1 MKENNF
7 LVVSEKF
14 TSIQGEG
21 QTMGK
26 KAIFLRLSG
35 CNILC
40 KSEHWICDTIE
51 VWKKGVSTEFG
62 SVFNSDEL
70 SKLYNGYHL
79 VITGGE
85 PLLHQNK
92 IIEFLWWIKKELNF
106 LPTIEIETN
115 GTIEPYPRLLELVDY
130 WNVSPKLLN
139 SGVGAN
145 RINHKA
151 LLRLTQ
157 MSGSIFKFV
166 VSEEEDV
173 IEIVELYLNSIGRN
187 KVYLMPAGSSQEE
200 LLKTRSQTVEWCLKY
215 NFNYSE
221 RLHIV
226 IWNQKTGV

>member
-1 MKENNF
+1 MDDKKY

-26 KAIFLRLSG
+26 KSIFLRLAG

-40 KSEHWICDTIE
+40 KSEHWVCDTIE
-51 VWKKGVSTEFG
+51 VWQKGVKTEFG
-62 SVFNSDEL
+62 SVFNSNEL
-70 SKLYNGYHL
+70 SKLHKGYHL

-92 IIEFLWWIKKELNF
+92 IIEFLWWIKETLDF
-106 LPTIEIETN
+106 LPIIEIETN
-115 GTIEPYPRLLELVDY
+115 GTIEPCTRLLKLVDY
-130 WNVSPKLLN
+130 WNVSPKLSN
-139 SGVGAN
+139 SGVGIN
-145 RINHKA
+145 RVNRNA
-151 LLRLTQ
+151 LLRLAQ

-166 VSEEEDV
+166 VSKEKDIEE
-173 IEIVELYLNSIGRN
+173 IMSIYRGCIGFN
-187 KVYLMPAGSSQEE
+187 KIYLMPAGSSQEE

-226 IWNQKTGV
+226 IWDQKTGV